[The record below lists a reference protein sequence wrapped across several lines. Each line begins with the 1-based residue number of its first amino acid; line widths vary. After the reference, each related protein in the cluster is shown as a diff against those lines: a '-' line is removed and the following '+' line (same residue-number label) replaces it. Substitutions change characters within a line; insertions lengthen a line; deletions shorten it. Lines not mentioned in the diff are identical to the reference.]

1 MSEAL
6 INRLAERLGCSPEA
20 AATALCQF
28 VEQLHQQLEQEGEA
42 AVAGL
47 GRFIRTEQ
55 GLQFEPDTS
64 LAQAVNHRFAGLEP
78 VTVEPPATQ
87 PYRKTEVVPPEE
99 EPAEKASP
107 FYEVTGEQETQET
120 EPASPEA
127 ITQETEP
134 ATEEHH
140 PEPAS
145 EPEPVIDTPQ
155 SAPQPD
161 EPPLRPPR
169 PPRIRVEEDRRRG
182 LPVWIP
188 AALLIVVFGVVAV
201 WLLFFSQPSPR
212 EAVPPAPVR
221 AETEESPAPET
232 TTAAAPAVTDTVSAT
247 TAAPPAETSAPVPP
261 PPTNNYAL
269 IVGSVTSQR
278 AAEQLA
284 ARFRRTLSAQGLP
297 VTIVTVTSNGIT
309 RYRVAVGRYSSPEEA
324 LAAKRQLGE
333 VLPPDAW
340 VLRLPSTTQ

>member
-1 MSEAL
+1 MPEAL

-20 AATALCQF
+20 AATALRQF
-28 VEQLHQQLEQEGEA
+28 VEQLHQQLEQEGQA
-42 AVAGL
+42 NVAGL

-107 FYEVTGEQETQET
+107 FYEVTGEQEA
-120 EPASPEA
+120 EPVSPEA
-127 ITQETEP
+127 VAQEPEP
-134 ATEEHH
+134 AAEEHH
-140 PEPAS
+140 PEPAP
-145 EPEPVIDTPQ
+145 EPEPVVDTPQ
-155 SAPQPD
+155 PAPQPD

-221 AETEESPAPET
+221 AETEQSPAPET
-232 TTAAAPAVTDTVSAT
+232 TVTATATPAVTDTVSAAT
-247 TAAPPAETSAPVPP
+247 EAPPAETSAPVPP
-261 PPTNNYAL
+261 PTDNYAL

-284 ARFRRTLSAQGLP
+284 ARFRRTLSEHGLP

-340 VLRLPSTTQ
+340 VLRLPSTMQ

>member
-1 MSEAL
+1 MPEAL

-20 AATALCQF
+20 AATALRQF
-28 VEQLHQQLEQEGEA
+28 VEQLHQQLEQAGQA
-42 AVAGL
+42 TVAGL

-78 VTVEPPATQ
+78 VTVEPPAAQ

-99 EPAEKASP
+99 EPTEKASP
-107 FYEVTGEQETQET
+107 FYEVTGEQEA

-127 ITQETEP
+127 TAQETEP
-134 ATEEHH
+134 AAEEHQT
-140 PEPAS
+140 EPAS
-145 EPEPVIDTPQ
+145 EPAPIDTPQ
-155 SAPQPD
+155 PAPQPD

-169 PPRIRVEEDRRRG
+169 PPRIRVEEHRRRG

-221 AETEESPAPET
+221 AETEQSPAPET
-232 TTAAAPAVTDTVSAT
+232 TATATATPAVTDTVSAAT
-247 TAAPPAETSAPVPP
+247 ETPPAETSAPAA
-261 PPTNNYAL
+261 PPTSNYAL

-284 ARFRRTLSAQGLP
+284 ARFRRTLSEHGLP
-297 VTIVTVTSNGIT
+297 VTIVTVTNNGTT
-309 RYRVAVGRYSSPEEA
+309 RYRVAVGRYRSTEEA
-324 LAAKRQLGE
+324 LTAKRQLGE